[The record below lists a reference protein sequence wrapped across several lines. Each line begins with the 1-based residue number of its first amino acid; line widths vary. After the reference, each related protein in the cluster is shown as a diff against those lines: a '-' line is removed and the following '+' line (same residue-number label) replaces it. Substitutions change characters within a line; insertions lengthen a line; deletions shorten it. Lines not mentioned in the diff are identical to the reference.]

1 MEDCIFCKILRGE
14 IPADKV
20 LENEDFI
27 AIRDINP
34 KAPVH
39 VLVIP
44 REHVPSLAAISH
56 WDDDLSGRML
66 RVATE
71 VAELTGIRETGYRV
85 VSNAGPDAGQ
95 EVDHLH
101 VHVLGGKPLGRF
113 W

>member
-1 MEDCIFCKILRGE
+1 MDECIFCKIARGE
-14 IPADKV
+14 IPADVV
-20 LENEDFI
+20 LEDEEFV
-27 AIRDINP
+27 AIRDIDP

-44 REHVPSLAAISH
+44 REHVTSLHDIDG
-56 WDDDLSGRML
+56 WDDARAHGML
-66 RVATE
+66 RMAVA
-71 VAELTGIRETGYRV
+71 VAEETGVAESGYRV

-101 VHVLGGKPLGRF
+101 VHVLGGRPLGKF